1 MNTHQTSEAIIFEN
15 ASHVNFKMAD
25 IFQKRRHWRC
35 KITSDSETKISFF
48 NDGDLNFKMADMIGT
63 IIYYEYTSIC
73 RRRNVSGPRRKPYV
87 GGEYIYLSVV
97 TYTTNNCKIPPKFI
111 LVAWSLRCRDFVF
124 HCHVNVALD
133 FDQCIP
139 MLCKGRQNTVSV
151 YL

>member
-1 MNTHQTSEAIIFEN
+1 
-15 ASHVNFKMAD
+15 MAD
-25 IFQKRRHWRC
+25 IFQNGRHWRC

-73 RRRNVSGPRRKPYV
+73 RRRNVSEPRRNLTLV
-87 GGEYIYLSVV
+87 ESTSICLLSPIPR
-97 TYTTNNCKIPPKFI
+97 TTLKSPKNI
-111 LVAWSLRCRDFVF
+111 LVVWSLRCRNFVF
-124 HCHVNVALD
+124 HCHLNVALN

-139 MLCKGRQNTVSV
+139 MLCKGKQNTVSA